1 MKKSDFILL
10 KKELLVGIVCVVLL
24 VVWPLKRAKKQVI
37 PLADRQISLQ
47 KRYNN
52 SFVNDVFK
60 DNILLTLSYLSGKT
74 NKSTTVNWTEVTK
87 PFTYQLTLNPDEVFA
102 FHDDVLPQYEGKVKY
117 STNAHFNYQEGFKSD
132 GYLMGDGV
140 CHLASLINW
149 VAQDADLEVV
159 SPTNH
164 DFAVIPE
171 IPKEY
176 GTSIYNSIGQE
187 SANALQNLYVKNN
200 KSVPVTFVFN
210 YDNENL
216 RLSVIESKVIL
227 SRR

>member
-10 KKELLVGIVCVVLL
+10 KKELLVGIVCAVLL

-187 SANALQNLYVKNN
+187 SVNALQNLYVKNN